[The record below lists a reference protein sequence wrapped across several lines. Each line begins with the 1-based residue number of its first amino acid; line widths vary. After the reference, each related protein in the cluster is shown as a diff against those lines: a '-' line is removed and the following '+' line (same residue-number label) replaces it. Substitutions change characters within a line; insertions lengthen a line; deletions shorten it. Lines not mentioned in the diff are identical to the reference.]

1 MSSFQTIETSGYSDY
16 TVTRSRFIGCCL
28 HVENEEE
35 VQTFISSVKKDYWD
49 AKHHCFAYVLGK
61 DSSRIRY
68 SDDGEPSGTAGLPIL
83 NAIESNELT
92 NTLIIVTRY
101 FGGVL
106 LGTGGLTRAYSKA
119 AFDAIE
125 NASVVSM
132 EECCSFNVR
141 IPYSLWPKLNAFFAN
156 NCLSFNNE
164 YAEDIFLKGLVSKKK
179 YKDFCVDLIDR
190 SEGRLHPELQGI
202 EVAKVRK

>member
-1 MSSFQTIETSGYSDY
+1 MPSFQTIENSGHSDY
-16 TVTRSRFIGCCL
+16 TVSRSRFIGCCI

-35 VQTFISSVKKDYWD
+35 VQSYLTSVKKNYWD
-49 AKHHCFAYVLGK
+49 AKHHCSAYVLGE
-61 DSSRIRY
+61 DSSRMRY

-83 NAIESNELT
+83 NAIKSKELT

-101 FGGVL
+101 FGGIL

-132 EECCSFNVR
+132 EECCTFNVR
-141 IPYSLWPKLNAFFAN
+141 IPYPLWPKLNGFFSES
-156 NCLSFNNE
+156 CLSFDNE
-164 YAEDIFLKGLVSKKK
+164 YAEDVILKGFVSSVE
-179 YKDFCVDLIDR
+179 YQEFCAKLIDR
-190 SEGRLHPELQGI
+190 SEGRLQPEFQGI
-202 EVAKVRK
+202 GIVKVRK